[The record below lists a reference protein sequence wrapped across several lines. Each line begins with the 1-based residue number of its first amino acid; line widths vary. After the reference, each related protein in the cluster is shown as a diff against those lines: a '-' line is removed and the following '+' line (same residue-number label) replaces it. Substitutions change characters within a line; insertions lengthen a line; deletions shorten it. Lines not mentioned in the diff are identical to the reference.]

1 MGCWVYNFL
10 PKPLAMDT
18 TPFGGN
24 GKSFVGSDL
33 IGMCSEQTPS
43 QDHDVHQVTAIPY
56 CSDSKADGN

>member
-1 MGCWVYNFL
+1 
-10 PKPLAMDT
+10 MDT

-56 CSDSKADGN
+56 CSDSKADGNWMQLTILLFLSGR